1 MKTICAHRMING
13 MSRELPADVLSLILI
28 TDRNL
33 CKRPLWETVKSAL
46 KGGVKSVQLREK
58 GLATRELYTLA
69 NELRKMTADFG
80 AGLFINDRVDIALA
94 ADADGVHLGWQS
106 LPVPV
111 ARGLLGVKKL
121 IGVST
126 HNRREALQAWKD
138 GADYITFGPVFHT
151 PSKAGILDPVGV
163 EALRGL
169 KDEVHVPIAAL
180 GGINEGNVAAVLESG
195 VEGIAVISSILSADD
210 AEKASRGLFDIILK
224 HRHS

>member
-1 MKTICAHRMING
+1 
-13 MSRELPADVLSLILI
+13 MSCELPADVLSLILI
-28 TDRNL
+28 TDRTL
-33 CKRPLWETVKSAL
+33 CKRPLLETVASAL
-46 KGGVKSVQLREK
+46 KGGVKAVQLREK
-58 GLATRELYTLA
+58 GLSTRELYTMA

-111 ARGLLGVKKL
+111 VRGLLGVKKL

-126 HNRREALQAWKD
+126 HNRQEALQAWKD
-138 GADYITFGPVFHT
+138 GADYITFGPVFYT

-169 KDEVHVPIAAL
+169 KDEVHAPIVAL
-180 GGINEGNVAAVLESG
+180 GGINEGNLEAVLESG

-210 AEKASRGLFDIILK
+210 AEKASRGLFGIILK